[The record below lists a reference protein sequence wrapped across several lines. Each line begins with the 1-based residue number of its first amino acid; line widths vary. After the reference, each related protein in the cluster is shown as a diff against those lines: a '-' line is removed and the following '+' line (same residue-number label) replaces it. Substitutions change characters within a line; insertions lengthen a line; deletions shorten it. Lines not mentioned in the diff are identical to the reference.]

1 MCVEMLGVQKLVH
14 EKIRQMDRGTIF
26 FIDDFI
32 DLGSPGSVRI
42 ALMEL
47 KKQGL
52 ILRPAR
58 GIYCYPKIQS
68 EYSGYMIPTAE
79 AIAEALAAKERVR
92 IIPYGDNAAY
102 RLGLTGI
109 QISNHKYLTDGAS
122 RTINLSNGKKI
133 FFNHTSEVKMFDFCN
148 ETMQMVS
155 SAIRALTE
163 ECIDAEKKRIIH
175 RHLRTVPEEEFRKD
189 IAIPPAWVGELILDI
204 WNN

>member
-1 MCVEMLGVQKLVH
+1 MLGVQSLVR
-14 EKIRQMDRGTIF
+14 EKIRKMDRGTIF

-32 DLGSPGSVRI
+32 EFGNPGSVRL

-58 GIYCYPKIQS
+58 GIYCYPKISS
-68 EYSGYMIPTAE
+68 EYSGVVQPTPE
-79 AIAEALAAKERVR
+79 SIAEALAAKERVR
-92 IIPYGDNAAY
+92 IIPYGDYAAY
-102 RLGLTGI
+102 KLGLTGI
-109 QISNHKYLTDGAS
+109 RLSSLKYLTDGAS
-122 RTINLSNGKKI
+122 RVINISSEKKI
-133 FFNHTSEVKMFDFCN
+133 YFNHTSEVKIFDFCN

-163 ECIDAEKKRIIH
+163 ECLDGEKRRIIH
-175 RHLRTVPEEEFRKD
+175 QHLRTVPETEFMKD
-189 IAIPPAWVGELILDI
+189 ITIPPAWVGKIIMDI

>member
-1 MCVEMLGVQKLVH
+1 MIGIKTLVL
-14 EKIRQMDRGTIF
+14 EKIRKMPRGTIF

-32 DLGSPGSVRI
+32 ELGSLGSVRL

-47 KKQGL
+47 KKEGL

-68 EYSGYMIPTAE
+68 EYSGFITPTAE
-79 AIAEALAAKERVR
+79 SIAEALAAKERVR
-92 IIPYGDNAAY
+92 IIPYGDQSAY
-102 RLGLTGI
+102 RLGLTGL
-109 QISNHKYLTDGAS
+109 QHSNLKYLTDGPS
-122 RTINLSNGKKI
+122 REINLTEGKKI

-155 SAIRALTE
+155 SAIRVLTE
-163 ECIDAEKKRIIH
+163 ECLDGEKKRKIH
-175 RHLRTVPEEEFRKD
+175 KHLRTVPDEEFMKD
-189 IAIPPAWVGELILDI
+189 ITIPPAWVGEIMLEI